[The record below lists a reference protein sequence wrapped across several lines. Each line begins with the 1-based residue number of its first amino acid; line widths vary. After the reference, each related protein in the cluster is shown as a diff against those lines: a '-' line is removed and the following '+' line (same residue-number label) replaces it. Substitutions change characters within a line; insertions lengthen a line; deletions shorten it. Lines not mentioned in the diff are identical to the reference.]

1 VPELP
6 EVETIRRELA
16 PELARRRIRAVRVH
30 HDDLILGPAS
40 PAEFARAVR
49 GRVIGEAARRAKVL
63 LLPLHDPARAEAPAP
78 SLIRVQLR
86 MTGRFWLAASPPD
99 PAEFRH
105 PGIDLALDDGRTL
118 YYDDVRRLG
127 GFEVLRAETWAEIER
142 DLGPE
147 PLEAG
152 FTGARLAGILAGRRA
167 PIKNVLLDQRRV
179 AGVGN
184 IYASEALFRA
194 RIDPRRPAGS
204 LGPTEV
210 ARLQRA
216 IRGVLRAAIRG
227 SGTTVS
233 SYRAMN
239 GRSGTFQNELR
250 AYGREGE
257 PCVRCRT
264 PVERVVQA
272 GRSTYF
278 CPRCQPRSRSA

>member
-1 VPELP
+1 MPELP

-184 IYASEALFRA
+184 IYASEALHH
-194 RIDPRRPAGS
+194 
-204 LGPTEV
+204 
-210 ARLQRA
+210 ARLSPLKRA
-216 IRGVLRAAIRG
+216 GRIATGAGKPKAEAERLVKGVKAVLGAAIRRRESPYG
-227 SGTTVS
+227 SARFRV
-233 SYRAMN
+233 Y
-239 GRSGTFQNELR
+239 E
-250 AYGREGE
+250 REGE
-257 PCVRCRT
+257 RCLRPGCAGT
-264 PVERVVQA
+264 IRRVTQA
-272 GRSTYF
+272 ARSTFF
-278 CPRCQPRSRSA
+278 CPACQR